1 MDVRGAVARLL
12 RLESTDRRRLAD
24 ALLSGRLSP
33 PYGSLATRAILG
45 GHAGDQVVE
54 ALATLE
60 AEGMLPR
67 HVAPL
72 LAAVAL
78 PPAPPLSPVTSGP
91 QAQGASARVTR

>member
-1 MDVRGAVARLL
+1 MDARRAVARLL
-12 RLESTDRRRLAD
+12 SLGSTDRRRLAD

-67 HVAPL
+67 HVAL
-72 LAAVAL
+72 WLAAVAL
-78 PPAPPLSPVTSGP
+78 PPAPSVSLVTSGP
-91 QAQGASARVTR
+91 EAQGASAQIG